1 MTQQESTIRTR
12 LRETHRETLQSV
24 IDAGRSV
31 ATAWPTDVVQE
42 SGAVTEPLEHL
53 LRERGLAED
62 LIEMLQTGTAAMDET
77 VQGRPIPAPPYLVIT
92 SRGPVCRGTVSD
104 GRRLVVVLEL
114 FAVRRAPTRYQFRD
128 PTPEDLLSV
137 SVR

>member
-12 LRETHRETLQSV
+12 LLESHRETLQSV

-31 ATAWPTDVVQE
+31 ATAWPTDDVQE

-53 LRERGLAED
+53 LREQGLAAD
-62 LIEMLQTGTAAMDET
+62 LLGLLQTGTAAMGET
-77 VQGRPIPAPPYLVIT
+77 VQGKPIPAPPYLVIT
-92 SRGPVCRGTVSD
+92 SRGPVCRGTLSD

-128 PTPEDLLSV
+128 PTPDELLSV